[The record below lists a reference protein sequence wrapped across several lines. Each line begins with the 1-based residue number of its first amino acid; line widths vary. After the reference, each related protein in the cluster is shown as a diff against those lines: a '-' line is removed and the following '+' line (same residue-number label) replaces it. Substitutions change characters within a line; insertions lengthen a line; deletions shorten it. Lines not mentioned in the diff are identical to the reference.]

1 MEETIKPRRGAGI
14 QAGDLSPVLKFWQWF
29 TDHNEQLV
37 ALGDL
42 EDKEREQLEN
52 ALQYQLTKYCDG
64 LSYEIGD
71 ATANG
76 RTLTFT
82 AEGDTDLFRY
92 VVELVDNAPDLDWWE
107 FVAFKQPMGTE
118 LKVRFDHYLFDTRKM
133 YFQQLE
139 CEEEP
144 DMLGLR
150 IAVPTPNSSPK
161 LGEVPVVPTLNS
173 SPKLGE
179 VPEGRRS
186 VSDDEDF
193 QVGVYVTLEALIG
206 EFDCAT
212 LIGYMETVPV
222 PDEPFKAGFQPL
234 DDLPKFVEWFKRK
247 RDE

>member
-1 MEETIKPRRGAGI
+1 MEKIE
-14 QAGDLSPVLKFWQWF
+14 KFWQWF
-29 TDHNEQLV
+29 QDHNEQLV
-37 ALGDL
+37 MLNDL
-42 EDKEREQLEN
+42 DEKEREQLEN
-52 ALQYQLTKYCDG
+52 ALQYQLTKYCAG
-64 LSYEIGD
+64 LAYEMGD
-71 ATANG
+71 PTPNG

-92 VVELVDNAPDLDWWE
+92 VVELVDAAPDLDWWE

-118 LKVRFDHYLFDTRKM
+118 LKVRFDRYLFDTRKM

-150 IAVPTPNSSPK
+150 IAVEDSKP
-161 LGEVPVVPTLNS
+161 
-173 SPKLGE
+173 
-179 VPEGRRS
+179 
-186 VSDDEDF
+186 DDEDF

-222 PDEPFKAGFQPL
+222 PDEPFKAGFQAL
-234 DDLPKFVEWFKRK
+234 DDLPKFVDWFKAK

>member
-1 MEETIKPRRGAGI
+1 MDKTE
-14 QAGDLSPVLKFWQWF
+14 KFWQWF
-29 TDHNEQLV
+29 IDHNEQLV
-37 ALGDL
+37 AMGDL
-42 EDKEREQLEN
+42 EEKERQELCS
-52 ALQYQLTKYCDG
+52 ALQYQLTKYCEG
-64 LSYEIGD
+64 LTYEIGD

-82 AEGDTDLFRY
+82 AEGDTDLFRH

-118 LKVRFDHYLFDTRKM
+118 LKVRFDKYLFDTRKM

-144 DMLGLR
+144 EMLGLR
-150 IAVPTPNSSPK
+150 IAV
-161 LGEVPVVPTLNS
+161 
-173 SPKLGE
+173 
-179 VPEGRRS
+179 EGS
-186 VSDDEDF
+186 KPDDEDF

-212 LIGYMETVPV
+212 LIGYIETVPV
-222 PDEPFKAGFQPL
+222 PEEPFKAGFQQL
-234 DDLPKFVEWFKRK
+234 DDLPKFVDWFKAK

>member
-1 MEETIKPRRGAGI
+1 MEKTE
-14 QAGDLSPVLKFWQWF
+14 KFWQWF
-29 TDHNEQLV
+29 TDHNEQLT
-37 ALGDL
+37 AIGDL
-42 EDKEREQLEN
+42 DDKERTQLEN
-52 ALQYQLTKYCDG
+52 ALQYQLTKYCEG
-64 LSYEIGD
+64 LSCEMGE

-76 RTLTFT
+76 RTLTFS

-92 VVELVDNAPDLDWWE
+92 VVELVDAAPDLDWWE

-118 LKVRFDHYLFDTRKM
+118 LKVHFDKYTFDTRKM

-144 DMLGLR
+144 EMLGLR
-150 IAVPTPNSSPK
+150 IAVDGSKP
-161 LGEVPVVPTLNS
+161 
-173 SPKLGE
+173 
-179 VPEGRRS
+179 
-186 VSDDEDF
+186 DDEDF

-222 PDEPFKAGFQPL
+222 PEEPFKSGFQPL
-234 DDLPKFVEWFKRK
+234 DDLPKFVEWFKAK

>member
-1 MEETIKPRRGAGI
+1 MEKVE
-14 QAGDLSPVLKFWQWF
+14 KFWQWF
-29 TDHNEQLV
+29 QDHNEQLI

-42 EDKEREQLEN
+42 DEKERQELEN

-64 LSYEIGD
+64 LAYDLGEP
-71 ATANG
+71 TANG

-82 AEGDTDLFRY
+82 AEGDTDLFRF

-118 LKVRFDHYLFDTRKM
+118 LKVRFDQYLFDTRKM

-150 IAVPTPNSSPK
+150 IAVDKGDRLKVKGETEDGSQLSP
-161 LGEVPVVPTLNS
+161 LTSHLE
-173 SPKLGE
+173 E
-179 VPEGRRS
+179 
-186 VSDDEDF
+186 DEDF
-193 QVGVYVTLEALIG
+193 QVGVYVTLEALLG
-206 EFDCAT
+206 EFDTAT

-222 PDEPFKAGFQPL
+222 PAEPFKAGFQPL
-234 DDLPKFVEWFKRK
+234 DDLPKFVDWFKAK

>member
-1 MEETIKPRRGAGI
+1 MDKKQI
-14 QAGDLSPVLKFWQWF
+14 FWQWF
-29 TDHNEQLV
+29 SDNNEQLI

-42 EDKEREQLEN
+42 EEKERT
-52 ALQYQLTKYCDG
+52 ALLDNLQAQLTTYCEG
-64 LSYEIGD
+64 LGFELGEP
-71 ATANG
+71 TANG

-92 VVELVDNAPDLDWWE
+92 VVELVDAAPDLDWWD

-118 LKVRFDHYLFDTRKM
+118 LKVRFDNLLFDTRKM

-150 IAVPTPNSSPK
+150 IAVDGGS
-161 LGEVPVVPTLNS
+161 
-173 SPKLGE
+173 
-179 VPEGRRS
+179 RI
-186 VSDDEDF
+186 DEDF
-193 QVGVYVTLEALIG
+193 QVGVYVTLEALLG

-212 LIGYMETVPV
+212 LIGYMDTVEIPE
-222 PDEPFKAGFQPL
+222 EPFKAGFQPL
-234 DDLPKFVEWFKRK
+234 DELPRFADWFKRK

>member
-1 MEETIKPRRGAGI
+1 MEKIE
-14 QAGDLSPVLKFWQWF
+14 KFWQWF
-29 TDHNEQLV
+29 QDHNEQLV
-37 ALGDL
+37 MLNDL
-42 EDKEREQLEN
+42 DEKDREQLEN
-52 ALQYQLTKYCDG
+52 ALQYQLTKYCAG
-64 LSYEIGD
+64 LAYEMGD
-71 ATANG
+71 STPNG

-92 VVELVDNAPDLDWWE
+92 VVELVDAAPDLDWWE

-118 LKVRFDHYLFDTRKM
+118 LKVRFDRYLFDTRKM

-150 IAVPTPNSSPK
+150 IAVEDSKP
-161 LGEVPVVPTLNS
+161 
-173 SPKLGE
+173 
-179 VPEGRRS
+179 
-186 VSDDEDF
+186 DDEDF

-222 PDEPFKAGFQPL
+222 PDEPFKAGFQAL
-234 DDLPKFVEWFKRK
+234 DDLPKFVDWFKAK

>member
-1 MEETIKPRRGAGI
+1 MEKAE
-14 QAGDLSPVLKFWQWF
+14 VFWKWF
-29 TDHNEQLV
+29 EDHNEQLV
-37 ALGDL
+37 AMGDL
-42 EDKEREQLEN
+42 EEKERTELEN
-52 ALQYQLTKYCDG
+52 ALQYQLTKYCNG
-64 LSYEIGD
+64 LSYEICD

-92 VVELVDNAPDLDWWE
+92 VVELVDAAPDLDWWE

-118 LKVRFDHYLFDTRKM
+118 LKVRFDRWVFDTRKM
-133 YFQQLE
+133 YFEQLE

-150 IAVPTPNSSPK
+150 IAVEGSQ
-161 LGEVPVVPTLNS
+161 
-173 SPKLGE
+173 
-179 VPEGRRS
+179 PEN
-186 VSDDEDF
+186 EDF
-193 QVGVYVTLEALIG
+193 QVGVYVTLEALMG

-212 LIGYMETVPV
+212 LVGYMETVPV
-222 PDEPFKAGFQPL
+222 PAEPFKSGFQKL

>member
-1 MEETIKPRRGAGI
+1 MEKKEI
-14 QAGDLSPVLKFWQWF
+14 FWQWF

-42 EDKEREQLEN
+42 DDKGRAALED
-52 ALQYQLTKYCDG
+52 ALQHELTKYCDG
-64 LSYEIGD
+64 LGFDIGE

-92 VVELVDNAPDLDWWE
+92 VVELVDAAPDLDWWE

-118 LKVRFDHYLFDTRKM
+118 LKVRFDKMLFDTRKM

-144 DMLGLR
+144 EMLGLR
-150 IAVPTPNSSPK
+150 IAVEG
-161 LGEVPVVPTLNS
+161 GE
-173 SPKLGE
+173 
-179 VPEGRRS
+179 RQ
-186 VSDDEDF
+186 DEDF
-193 QVGVYVTLEALIG
+193 QVGVYVTLEALMG

-212 LIGYMETVPV
+212 LIGYMETVPL
-222 PDEPFKAGFQPL
+222 PDEPFKAGFQKL

>member
-1 MEETIKPRRGAGI
+1 MEKKEI
-14 QAGDLSPVLKFWQWF
+14 FWQWF
-29 TDHNEQLV
+29 SDHNEELV

-42 EDKEREQLEN
+42 DDKQRHELEN

-64 LSYEIGD
+64 LTYDIGD

-92 VVELVDNAPDLDWWE
+92 VVELVDAAPDLDWWE

-118 LKVRFDHYLFDTRKM
+118 LKVRFDRYLFDTRKM

-139 CEEEP
+139 CEEEHE
-144 DMLGLR
+144 MLGLR
-150 IAVPTPNSSPK
+150 IAV
-161 LGEVPVVPTLNS
+161 
-173 SPKLGE
+173 
-179 VPEGRRS
+179 EGS
-186 VSDDEDF
+186 KPDDEDF
-193 QVGVYVTLEALIG
+193 QVGVYVTLEALMG

-222 PDEPFKAGFQPL
+222 PEEPFKAGFQAL
-234 DDLPKFVEWFKRK
+234 DDLPKFVEWFKAK

>member
-1 MEETIKPRRGAGI
+1 MDKTA
-14 QAGDLSPVLKFWQWF
+14 KFWQWF
-29 TDHNEQLV
+29 IDHNEQLV
-37 ALGDL
+37 AMGDL
-42 EDKEREQLEN
+42 EDKERQELCN
-52 ALQYQLTKYCDG
+52 ALQYQLTKYCNG

-76 RTLTFT
+76 RTMTFT
-82 AEGDTDLFRY
+82 AEGDTDLFRH

-118 LKVRFDHYLFDTRKM
+118 LKVRFDQYLFDTRKM

-150 IAVPTPNSSPK
+150 IAV
-161 LGEVPVVPTLNS
+161 
-173 SPKLGE
+173 
-179 VPEGRRS
+179 EGS
-186 VSDDEDF
+186 KPDDEDF

-212 LIGYMETVPV
+212 LIGYMETVPI
-222 PDEPFKAGFQPL
+222 PDEPFKAGFQAL

>member
-1 MEETIKPRRGAGI
+1 M
-14 QAGDLSPVLKFWQWF
+14 GDLDDRQ
-29 TDHNEQLV
+29 
-37 ALGDL
+37 
-42 EDKEREQLEN
+42 REQLEN
-52 ALQYQLTKYCDG
+52 ALQYQLNKYCDG
-64 LSYEIGD
+64 LTYEIGD

-92 VVELVDNAPDLDWWE
+92 VVDLVDNAPDLDWWD

-118 LKVRFDHYLFDTRKM
+118 LKVRFDRYLFDTRKM

-144 DMLGLR
+144 EMLGLR
-150 IAVPTPNSSPK
+150 IAVD
-161 LGEVPVVPTLNS
+161 
-173 SPKLGE
+173 
-179 VPEGRRS
+179 RS
-186 VSDDEDF
+186 EAAGTDEDF

-212 LIGYMETVPV
+212 LIGYMETVAV
-222 PDEPFKAGFQPL
+222 PAEPFKAGFQAL
-234 DDLPKFVEWFKRK
+234 DDLPKFVEWFKAK

>member
-1 MEETIKPRRGAGI
+1 MEMEK
-14 QAGDLSPVLKFWQWF
+14 VEKFWQWF
-29 TDHNEQLV
+29 QDHNEQLI

-42 EDKEREQLEN
+42 EDKERRELEN

-64 LSYEIGD
+64 LTYELGD
-71 ATANG
+71 PTADG

-92 VVELVDNAPDLDWWE
+92 VVELVDAAPDLDWWQ

-118 LKVRFDHYLFDTRKM
+118 LKVRFDKMLFDTRKM

-150 IAVPTPNSSPK
+150 IAVGVEKEETRAKKEGEPFGSQFLVHSS
-161 LGEVPVVPTLNS
+161 
-173 SPKLGE
+173 
-179 VPEGRRS
+179 
-186 VSDDEDF
+186 DEDF

-222 PDEPFKAGFQPL
+222 PEEPFKAGYQLL
-234 DDLPKFVEWFKRK
+234 DDLPKFVEWFKTK
-247 RDE
+247 RDA

>member
-1 MEETIKPRRGAGI
+1 MIMEKVE
-14 QAGDLSPVLKFWQWF
+14 KFWQWF
-29 TDHNEQLV
+29 VDHNEELV
-37 ALGDL
+37 AMGDL
-42 EDKEREQLEN
+42 EEKEREQLEN

-64 LSYEIGD
+64 LTYEIGD

-118 LKVRFDHYLFDTRKM
+118 LKVRFDKLLFDTRKM

-150 IAVPTPNSSPK
+150 IAVGTKKEEVRAKKEVDKEPHSSQF
-161 LGEVPVVPTLNS
+161 LVHS
-173 SPKLGE
+173 S
-179 VPEGRRS
+179 
-186 VSDDEDF
+186 DEDF
-193 QVGVYVTLEALIG
+193 QVGVYVTLEALMG

-222 PDEPFKAGFQPL
+222 PAEPFKAGFQPL
-234 DDLPKFVEWFKRK
+234 DDLPKFVEWFKQK
-247 RDE
+247 RDA

>member
-1 MEETIKPRRGAGI
+1 MDKTE
-14 QAGDLSPVLKFWQWF
+14 QFWQWF
-29 TDHNEQLV
+29 CDHNEQLV

-42 EDKEREQLEN
+42 DEKERGQLEN

-64 LSYEIGD
+64 LSYEIGE

-76 RTLTFT
+76 RTLTFS
-82 AEGDTDLFRY
+82 AEGDTDLFRH
-92 VVELVDNAPDLDWWE
+92 VVELVDNAPDLDWWN
-107 FVAFKQPMGTE
+107 FVAFKQPLGTG
-118 LKVRFDHYLFDTRKM
+118 LRVRFDRLLFDTSKM

-150 IAVPTPNSSPK
+150 VAV
-161 LGEVPVVPTLNS
+161 
-173 SPKLGE
+173 
-179 VPEGRRS
+179 EGS
-186 VSDDEDF
+186 KPDDEDF

-222 PDEPFKAGFQPL
+222 PAEPFKAGFQAL
-234 DDLPKFVEWFKRK
+234 DDLPKFVEWFKAK
-247 RDE
+247 RD